1 MYFLEKKTK
10 ESIEIDIL
18 INFLK
23 NRGESYSQS
32 LINPMKEEPTDI
44 DYNGEKYQ
52 ITIGDRDEIQ
62 KRRKATSRFQ
72 IYSSIRSIDS
82 KIVVTLL
89 ESILESK
96 AKKSDKNT
104 VLLIQLEGGDYLE
117 DIFIEN
123 LSLFTKE
130 NNRLFYVWKNVY
142 AVFPNKNIIIK

>member
-1 MYFLEKKTK
+1 
-10 ESIEIDIL
+10 
-18 INFLK
+18 
-23 NRGESYSQS
+23 
-32 LINPMKEEPTDI
+32 
-44 DYNGEKYQ
+44 
-52 ITIGDRDEIQ
+52 
-62 KRRKATSRFQ
+62 
-72 IYSSIRSIDS
+72 
-82 KIVVTLL
+82 VVTLL

-130 NNRLFYVWKNVY
+130 NNRLFYVWKNGY